1 MNDDLKITDEA
12 LRQATSRRLLAGD
25 EVEQEAALL
34 RDEFLA
40 MGKSLEAAAGRGDE
54 AALVAEVQRWSRN
67 AAASGPPV
75 VVRSRGTDFKWQVVL
90 GGALALSAIAAV
102 VEVVRTWR
110 DEGAAVSSGA
120 VEVAE
125 SFVAPKV
132 SEAAGSLARE
142 DARGIAPGEAA
153 NGIDSA
159 VAWRD
164 SLDVEIASAEAG
176 MQRMA
181 GREGGLDGSLSEMNE
196 RLRALSAEFWGGQ
209 L

>member
-1 MNDDLKITDEA
+1 MNDDLRITDEA
-12 LRQATSRRLLAGD
+12 LRQATARRLLAGD

-34 RDEFLA
+34 REEFLA
-40 MGKSLEAAAGRGDE
+40 IGKSLEAAADRGDE
-54 AALVAEVQRWSRN
+54 AALVTEVQRWSRSR
-67 AAASGPPV
+67 AAVVASA
-75 VVRSRGTDFKWQVVL
+75 RSNDVKWQLVL
-90 GGALALSAIAAV
+90 GGALALSALAVV
-102 VEVVRTWR
+102 VEVVRKWG
-110 DEGAAVSSGA
+110 DDGAAVSSRA

-125 SFVAPKV
+125 SLVAPKG
-132 SEAAGSLARE
+132 SEAAGPLARE
-142 DARGIAPGEAA
+142 DARGIAPGETM
-153 NGIDSA
+153 NGYYSA
-159 VAWRD
+159 GAWRD

>member
-12 LRQATSRRLLAGD
+12 LRQATARRLLAGD

-34 RDEFLA
+34 REGFLA
-40 MGKSLEAAAGRGDE
+40 IGKSLEAAAGRGDE
-54 AALVAEVQRWSRN
+54 AALVAEAQRWSRSP
-67 AAASGPPV
+67 AASTTPV
-75 VVRSRGTDFKWQVVL
+75 VVRSRGSDFKWQLVL
-90 GGALALSAIAAV
+90 GGALALSALAVV

-110 DEGAAVSSGA
+110 DDGAAVSSRA

-125 SFVAPKV
+125 SFVAPKG

-142 DARGIAPGEAA
+142 EARGIAPGETM
-153 NGIDSA
+153 NGFYSA
-159 VAWRD
+159 GAWRD

-196 RLRALSAEFWGGQ
+196 RLRVLSAEFWGGQ